1 MLFPISL
8 NATASIWLHYHEKFE
23 REAFCLFRVFVSGLG
38 ICFFFLETKEHSRKA
53 PRMKCNRAT
62 VKII

>member
-38 ICFFFLETKEHSRKA
+38 ICFFFPGDKRAQQESTKDE
-53 PRMKCNRAT
+53 M
-62 VKII
+62 